1 MNLNAET
8 IIVAIVVG
16 AAMLWGVR
24 SIYRSY
30 KKGTV
35 CSSCS
40 DSCDCP
46 LTKPGQ
52 DLTDLKD
59 LDPPQNCQ
67 KSL

>member
-1 MNLNAET
+1 MNINAET
-8 IIVAIVVG
+8 LVVISVVG
-16 AAMLWGVR
+16 AAMLWGIR

-40 DSCDCP
+40 DSGDCP

-52 DLTDLKD
+52 ELIDLKD
-59 LDPPQNCQ
+59 LGTSQNCQ